1 MKEGWTYQRIGDVC
15 TVIGG
20 ATPKTEVKEF
30 WGGDH
35 YWITPADLDG
45 SKYQGAT
52 SRTITDAAVEKT
64 NLTLLPVGTV
74 LLSSRAPIGKVAIT
88 TVPMYCNQ
96 GFKNII
102 CSDSLLNEFVY
113 WYLLYNKDFLNSLGT
128 GATFKEIS
136 KKTTES
142 VMVPVPPLAEQERIV
157 AELDLLQ
164 GIIDKQK
171 AQLKELDTLAQSIFY
186 DMFGDPV
193 ENEKG
198 WPLSTLL
205 DISTGKLSY
214 GSGAS
219 AIDYDGKIRYIR
231 ITDIDDNGS
240 LRGEAASP
248 SDYSDKYL
256 LRDGDILFARTGA
269 TVGKTYLHK
278 KENGNC
284 IYAGYLI
291 RLVPNKDLVLPE
303 YVFGFTKTLYYKR
316 FVALAQKAVAQPNIN
331 AEQYGSLLIVVPP
344 ISLQQAFATKI
355 EAIERQK
362 VSINASIAETQ
373 KLFDYTMDKYFG

>member
-1 MKEGWTYQRIGDVC
+1 MRKGWTYQKLGEITEYPNRRLKIDQLGPNSFVGVEQLIKDRGGVMFSDAAPTAESAIAYQCNDILIGNIRPYLRKIWLADRA
-15 TVIGG
+15 GG
-20 ATPKTEVKEF
+20 AS
-30 WGGDH
+30 GDIVIIRIRED
-35 YWITPADLDG
+35 YSKILDA
-45 SKYQGAT
+45 KYLYKA
-52 SRTITDAAVEKT
+52 
-64 NLTLLPVGTV
+64 
-74 LLSSRAPIGKVAIT
+74 LSSEQFFDFDNANTKGAKMPRGDRAAIAKYPI
-88 TVPMYCNQ
+88 
-96 GFKNII
+96 
-102 CSDSLLNEFVY
+102 
-113 WYLLYNKDFLNSLGT
+113 
-128 GATFKEIS
+128 
-136 KKTTES
+136 
-142 VMVPVPPLAEQERIV
+142 PVPPLAEQERIV

-171 AQLKELDTLAQSIFY
+171 AQQKELDTLAQSIFY

-193 ENEKG
+193 ENDKG
-198 WPLSTLL
+198 WPSSTLL

-240 LRGEAASP
+240 LRGEAVSP
-248 SDYSDKYL
+248 SDYCEKYL
-256 LRDGDILFARTGA
+256 LHDGDILFARTGA

-331 AEQYGSLLIVVPP
+331 AEQYGSLLIGVPP
-344 ISLQQAFATKI
+344 LPLQQAFATKI
-355 EAIERQK
+355 EAIEHQK
-362 VSINASIAETQ
+362 ASINASIAETQ

>member
-1 MKEGWTYQRIGDVC
+1 MGYASQSRCPAYSVIIGRKGSINNPLFVEQPFWNVDTAFGVVPNQTQIQPKFFYYFCKEYDFTKHDVSV
-15 TVIGG
+15 TIPSLRR
-20 ATPKTEVKEF
+20 T
-30 WGGDH
+30 
-35 YWITPADLDG
+35 DLL
-45 SKYQGAT
+45 KIQ
-52 SRTITDAAVEKT
+52 
-64 NLTLLPVGTV
+64 
-74 LLSSRAPIGKVAIT
+74 
-88 TVPMYCNQ
+88 
-96 GFKNII
+96 
-102 CSDSLLNEFVY
+102 
-113 WYLLYNKDFLNSLGT
+113 
-128 GATFKEIS
+128 
-136 KKTTES
+136 
-142 VMVPVPPLAEQERIV
+142 VPVPPLAEQERIV

-240 LRGEAASP
+240 LRGEAVSP

-256 LRDGDILFARTGA
+256 LHDGDILFARTGA

-291 RLVPNKDLVLPE
+291 LLVPNKDLVLPE

-362 VSINASIAETQ
+362 ASINASIAETQ